1 MFKAFARTISVAMLA
16 VGFWL
21 GTASIASATSL
32 AVGYIAWDVNF
43 PGNAGQFD
51 IVNMTG
57 INSTG
62 DPTFPVTTTLA
73 ISPSS
78 LHVDFSNGTST
89 TFGSA
94 YFSLAADGQSFN
106 GSPIPIGGANPL
118 PTGAQL
124 VATGSP
130 LTLTLFDGST
140 VHIASS
146 LTIGPIVPS
155 SGRTLSD
162 GDLAIIFATTTT
174 DGGGPAVP
182 EPATLTLVG
191 LGAAGIIRRKLALRK

>member
-1 MFKAFARTISVAMLA
+1 VLKAFARTISVAVLA
-16 VGFWL
+16 VGFCL

-32 AVGYIAWDVNF
+32 PVGFIIWDVNF
-43 PGNAGQFD
+43 PGNAGEFD
-51 IVNMTG
+51 IVNETG
-57 INSTG
+57 VNSSG
-62 DPTFPVTTTLA
+62 DSTFPVTTTLA

-78 LHVDFSNGTST
+78 LHVDFSNGSSS
-89 TFGSA
+89 TFGPG
-94 YFSLAADGQSFN
+94 YFSLAADGQSLN

-130 LTLTLFDGST
+130 LTVTLFDGST
-140 VHIASS
+140 VSILSA
-146 LTIGPIVPS
+146 LTIGPITPS

-162 GDLAIIFATTTT
+162 GDFAIIFAETGTST
-174 DGGGPAVP
+174 GPAVP

-191 LGAAGIIRRKLALRK
+191 LGAAGIIRRKLASRK

>member
-1 MFKAFARTISVAMLA
+1 VFKAFARTISVAVLA

-21 GTASIASATSL
+21 GTAGVASATSIP
-32 AVGYIAWDVNF
+32 VGFISWDVNF

-57 INSTG
+57 ANSTG
-62 DPTFPVTTTLA
+62 DPTFPVTTTLS
-73 ISPSS
+73 ISPTS
-78 LHVDFSNGTST
+78 LHVDFSNGSST
-89 TFGSA
+89 TFGPG
-94 YFSLAADGQSFN
+94 YFSLAADGQSYN

-124 VATGSP
+124 TATGSP
-130 LTLTLFDGST
+130 LTISLFDGST
-140 VHIASS
+140 VSILPT

-162 GDLAIIFATTTT
+162 GDLAIIFAETGTAPP
-174 DGGGPAVP
+174 PAVP

-191 LGAAGIIRRKLALRK
+191 LGAAGIVRRKLRSRK

>member
-1 MFKAFARTISVAMLA
+1 MLKAFARTISVAVLA
-16 VGFWL
+16 VGFCL

-32 AVGYIAWDVNF
+32 PVGFIIWDVNF
-43 PGNAGQFD
+43 PGNAGEFD
-51 IVNMTG
+51 IVNETG
-57 INSTG
+57 VNSSG
-62 DPTFPVTTTLA
+62 DSTFPVTTTLA

-78 LHVDFSNGTST
+78 LHVDFSNGSSS
-89 TFGSA
+89 TFGPG
-94 YFSLAADGQSFN
+94 YFSLAADGQSLN

-130 LTLTLFDGST
+130 LTVTLFDGST
-140 VHIASS
+140 VSILSA
-146 LTIGPIVPS
+146 LTIGPITPS

-162 GDLAIIFATTTT
+162 GDFAIIFAETGTST
-174 DGGGPAVP
+174 GPAVP

-191 LGAAGIIRRKLALRK
+191 LGAAGIIRRKLASRK